1 MIYTPYPPSPGVTG
15 ITRKTRAIRVHIK
28 RIRGLAEN
36 VTGFDIQRDLTAHQ
50 DVRTRCPCTH
60 SKAIGHYYSREA
72 HKPYLWPR
80 DMAINEHQLVERRIG
95 EALCGE
101 AHALLALL

>member
-1 MIYTPYPPSPGVTG
+1 MRAKATRVVRLYFASRLVFVCIVLSPLSGFPVDRSSTCTYPGTKV
-15 ITRKTRAIRVHIK
+15 V
-28 RIRGLAEN
+28 RGLAEN

-72 HKPYLWPR
+72 RKP
-80 DMAINEHQLVERRIG
+80 
-95 EALCGE
+95 
-101 AHALLALL
+101 